1 MSFGRVFKYWV
12 KMHHAQLLQAG
23 VAVPDCPA
31 QALAD
36 DLIAEPQRVKSL
48 PVAELRTLVRSFESY
63 PGNPL
68 HTLLARFLL
77 ATGLR
82 VGITLCCKPEHIKA
96 DRIEI
101 PAHTEN
107 SKVRW
112 NRRHLAH
119 LAKIVPLTPDIERI
133 LAEIRAVA
141 PSYGD
146 ASAWLF
152 PSRTSRSGHM
162 EEVKAAVLPLR
173 QHSGIRFTMHQFRHN
188 LATAA
193 EELGY
198 SRLEITELLGQA
210 TGYGPDRYIDER
222 VKRQR
227 QQLLAI
233 SARLR
238 ADFEPSEGAAA
249 ACDSATRPLSPGSLT
264 HGAAT
269 CCVRAAARA
278 TKIEED
284 WGTLDAHARALLQ
297 RARQR
302 YLGNGD
308 SHTARVEGVTFASTT
323 IHAAMLCLLC
333 SLLEPIRS
341 SSPNT
346 SASRVP

>member
-23 VAVPDCPA
+23 IAVPDCPA
-31 QALAD
+31 EALAD
-36 DLIAEPQRVKSL
+36 DLIPEPQRVKSL
-48 PVAELRTLVRSFESY
+48 PIADLRTLVRSFATY

-82 VGITLCCKPEHIKA
+82 VGITLCCKPEYVKA

-101 PAHTEN
+101 PAHVEN
-107 SKVRW
+107 SNVRW

-119 LAKIVPLTPDIERI
+119 LAKIVPLTPPIEQI
-133 LAEIRAVA
+133 LSEIRAVA

-162 EEVKAAVLPLR
+162 EEVKAAVLPLC

-188 LATAA
+188 VATVA

-233 SARLR
+233 SARLK
-238 ADFEPSEGAAA
+238 AAVEASEGAAA
-249 ACDSATRPLSPGSLT
+249 SCDSAANSVNVGSVAPQ
-264 HGAAT
+264 AAPYPPI
-269 CCVRAAARA
+269 AAVCAAKMREA
-278 TKIEED
+278 
-284 WGTLDAHARALLQ
+284 WGTIDPQILSTLLQ
-297 RARQR
+297 LARQR
-302 YLGNGD
+302 NLATCESNSARFDLPILAG
-308 SHTARVEGVTFASTT
+308 TA
-323 IHAAMLCLLC
+323 IHAALMDLLC
-333 SLLEPIRS
+333 SLLEPILCR
-341 SSPNT
+341 
-346 SASRVP
+346 RH